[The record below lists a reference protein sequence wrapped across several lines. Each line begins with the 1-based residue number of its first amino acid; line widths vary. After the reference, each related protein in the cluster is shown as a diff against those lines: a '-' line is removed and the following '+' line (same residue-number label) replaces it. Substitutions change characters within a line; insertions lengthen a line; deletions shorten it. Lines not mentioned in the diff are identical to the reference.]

1 MTRLWA
7 LRRTPYPG
15 GAPAN
20 VAAALGKLGL
30 DVAFVSA
37 IGKDDLAKQMLDL
50 LKSEQHWHHGH
61 FPAWA
66 LLLPSLCLQAYLL
79 E

>member
-1 MTRLWA
+1 MTKLWA
-7 LRRTPYPG
+7 MCRTPYPG

-37 IGKDDLAKQMLDL
+37 IGKDDLAQQMLDL
-50 LKSEQHWHHGH
+50 LKSEHHWHHIRKC
-61 FPAWA
+61 
-66 LLLPSLCLQAYLL
+66 SRS
-79 E
+79 